1 MHAGTRAHV
10 YTEIGCTDHV
20 FVMLNHQHA
29 VANVAQMFEG
39 VDQAVV
45 VALVQAD
52 AGFVQHIHHASQTRA
67 NLRGQADALRLSAR
81 QGVCTAVKA

>member
-1 MHAGTRAHV
+1 
-10 YTEIGCTDHV
+10 
-20 FVMLNHQHA
+20 
-29 VANVAQMFEG
+29 MFEG

-52 AGFVQHIHHASQTRA
+52 AGFVQHIHHASQTRT
-67 NLRGQADALRLSAR
+67 NLRGQAYALRLSAR